1 VNPLMV
7 SRSAFGSSLHAASQ
21 GLRVLDRSISAF
33 GVLLDPHEGFL
44 RRGEGVV
51 AIQFGDPAN
60 ADFFRAGS
68 FTLILVGA
76 VAEAFF
82 VHLADHA
89 EGASVF
95 FRLAL
100 GQGVKLAGFG
110 RNKEHGTG
118 IFAGGDTGATTNAG
132 SGVHGGISDFFSNE
146 DAVGVRGGTCTD
158 GHETTRLL
166 NAIKSTAVD
175 HEVFD
180 DREGFGAEW
189 LDPNGVAIAEFTHVK
204 LAGRCSFFRAV
215 GDAVDGHGAHAA
227 DAFTAIMVK
236 GHGIAA
242 ILNQALIDDVHHLQ
256 EGGMI
261 GDLTSLNILEMTGLT
276 LILTPD
282 FELEVE
288 E

>member
-1 VNPLMV
+1 M
-7 SRSAFGSSLHAASQ
+7 
-21 GLRVLDRSISAF
+21 LRVLAGSISAF
-33 GVLLDPHEGFL
+33 GVLLDTHEGFL
-44 RRGEGVV
+44 GRGEGVV

-60 ADFFRAGS
+60 ADFFRAGG
-68 FTLILVGA
+68 LALVLVGA
-76 VAEAFF
+76 VAKAFF
-82 VHLADHA
+82 VHLTNHT
-89 EGASVF
+89 EGAAVF

-100 GQGVKLAGFG
+100 GKGVELASFG

-118 IFAGGDTGATTNAG
+118 IFAGGNTGTATNAG
-132 SGVHGGISDFFSNE
+132 SGVHGSISDFFANQ
-146 DAVGVRGGTCTD
+146 DAVSVRSGSCAD
-158 GHETTRLL
+158 GDETTSLL
-166 NAIKSTAVD
+166 NAIKSTAID

-180 DREGFGAEW
+180 DGEGFGAEW
-189 LDPNGVAIAEFTHVK
+189 LDPNGVSVTEFAHVK
-204 LAGRCSFFRAV
+204 LAGRGGFFRAV
-215 GDAVDGHGAHAA
+215 SDAVDGHGAHAA

-242 ILNQALIDDVHHLQ
+242 ILNQAFIDDVHHLQ

-261 GDLTSLNILEMTGLT
+261 GDLTRLNILEMTGLT

>member
-1 VNPLMV
+1 MDAV
-7 SRSAFGSSLHAASQ
+7 RHIFTDCIAGE
-21 GLRVLDRSISAF
+21 LRVLDGSISAF
-33 GVLLDPHEGFL
+33 GVLLDTHEGFL
-44 RRGEGVV
+44 RSGKGVV
-51 AIQFGDPAN
+51 AIQFGDPAY
-60 ADFFRAGS
+60 ADFFWAGGLA
-68 FTLILVGA
+68 LILVGA

-89 EGASVF
+89 KGAAVF

-100 GQGVKLAGFG
+100 GQGIELASFG

-118 IFAGGDTGATTNAG
+118 IFAGGDTGSATNAG
-132 SGVHGGISDFFSNE
+132 SGVHGGISDFFANQ
-146 DAVGVRGGTCTD
+146 DAVSVRSGTCAD

-166 NAIKSTAVD
+166 NAIKSTAID

-204 LAGRCSFFRAV
+204 LAGRGGFFRAV

-242 ILNQALIDDVHHLQ
+242 ILNQALVDDVHHLQ

-261 GDLTSLNILEMTGLT
+261 GDLTCLNILEMTGLT